1 MRITKGK
8 VINGHIEVENEILD
22 EGSFVTVLVSDESTF
37 ALTDQ
42 EEAALLDSIAEAN
55 RGDLLDANDVLGRL
69 P

>member
-8 VINGHIEVENEILD
+8 VVNGHIEVEDEALD
-22 EGSFVTVLVSDESTF
+22 EGSFVTVLVSDENTF
-37 ALTDQ
+37 TLTDQ

-55 RGDLLDANDVLGRL
+55 RRDLLDAKDVLQRL

>member
-8 VINGHIEVENEILD
+8 VVNGHIEVEDEALD
-22 EGSFVTVLVSDESTF
+22 EGSSVTVLVSDESTF
-37 ALTDQ
+37 TLTDQ

-55 RGDLLDANDVLGRL
+55 QGDLLDAKDVLHRL